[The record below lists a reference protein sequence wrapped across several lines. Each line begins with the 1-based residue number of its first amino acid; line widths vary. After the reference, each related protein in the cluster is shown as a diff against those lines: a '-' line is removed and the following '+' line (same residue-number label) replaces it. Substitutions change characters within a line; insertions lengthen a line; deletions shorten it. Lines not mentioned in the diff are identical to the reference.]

1 MSETPPDFSN
11 PQFGLR
17 DYATAGLTTAPVN
30 LNLGLRDQTGL
41 QAAFA
46 TSPILNGQ
54 YTANTARETFQN
66 YTGQNTEFAM
76 YRRDFIP
83 QGDSRPEYQSPR
95 VKVLSEVEIKMA
107 KLGSAFSPTIA
118 SPGAGEGF
126 NYEALSSV
134 RGLVPL
140 AGRGTEVNLN
150 PADAEYRNIGAT
162 GAEPATGTVRTFKLG
177 VGSVFGENRSI
188 TRTPT

>member
-1 MSETPPDFSN
+1 
-11 PQFGLR
+11 
-17 DYATAGLTTAPVN
+17 
-30 LNLGLRDQTGL
+30 
-41 QAAFA
+41 
-46 TSPILNGQ
+46 
-54 YTANTARETFQN
+54 
-66 YTGQNTEFAM
+66 
-76 YRRDFIP
+76 
-83 QGDSRPEYQSPR
+83 
-95 VKVLSEVEIKMA
+95 MA

-150 PADAEYRNIGAT
+150 PDAAEYRNIGAT